1 MIPPPATATDGGES
15 RASRVTGRAAAAS
28 KAALR
33 AAATRTARSPTD
45 GPASR
50 SDRRMTGPSSVD
62 TSAWSVVDETGA
74 AKKRGTKVDVDG
86 RTSVNWTEPE
96 EVPLWALTT
105 TGTSVWVPVDGAAGA
120 TALSSLAEAASTRA

>member
-1 MIPPPATATDGGES
+1 MIPPPGTATDGGECC
-15 RASRVTGRAAAAS
+15 ASRVTGREAAAS

-33 AAATRTARSPTD
+33 AAATRTARSPTE
-45 GPASR
+45 GAASR
-50 SDRRMTGPSSVD
+50 SESRRTGPSRVD

-96 EVPLWALTT
+96 EVPLWAL
-105 TGTSVWVPVDGAAGA
+105 PP
-120 TALSSLAEAASTRA
+120 